1 LASARR
7 EALAA
12 FGDDRMLIERYV
24 TSPRHIEIQIFADRH
39 GNTIHLNERDCSLQR
54 RHQKVI
60 EEAPAPGMSAELRAA
75 MGAAAVEAARAVG
88 YVGAGTVEFIAE
100 SPLRI
105 DRFWFMEMNTRLQVE
120 HGVTEAISGI
130 DLVEWQ
136 FRIAAGEPLPLQQ
149 KHVRINGHAIEAR
162 VYAED
167 PERGF
172 LPSTGKILAL
182 ELPSGPGIRVDTGVE
197 AGCEVT
203 SFYDAMIAKVIA
215 HAPTREVALDQLA
228 AALDRTVVMGPRCNA
243 AFLGKLV
250 RAPDFRAGRF
260 DTGLIDRNPAAFGAV
275 PGPFDAGAAAL
286 GAGRLVTQE
295 QARLHRLAADDEAQP
310 SPWDAV
316 DGFQFVGPRT
326 VPMPVMVDGV
336 SVTAEVGFGAVG
348 VNVTIDG
355 VSAASDAR
363 VIAAGDTIYLLRGG
377 RQTTVALMDFATID
391 AAHADAGG
399 TVIAPMHGKVLEV
412 LVGPGNVVRRG
423 QRLAVLEAMKMEHA
437 VLAPCDGVVVSV
449 AVTAGQQI
457 AEKAVIAVLDPAEKG

>member
-1 LASARR
+1 
-7 EALAA
+7 
-12 FGDDRMLIERYV
+12 MLLERYV

-39 GNTIHLNERDCSLQR
+39 GNAIHLNERDCSLQR
-54 RHQKVI
+54 RHQKVV

-120 HGVTEAISGI
+120 HGVTEAISDI

-149 KHVRINGHAIEAR
+149 KQVRINGHAVEAR

-197 AGCEVT
+197 VGSEVT
-203 SFYDAMIAKVIA
+203 SFYDAMIAKVIV
-215 HAPTREVALDQLA
+215 HGPTRETALDQLA

-250 RAPDFRAGRF
+250 RAQDFRAGRF

-275 PGPFDAGAAAL
+275 PGAFDAGAAAL
-286 GAGRLVTQE
+286 GATRLITLE
-295 QARLHRLAADDEAQP
+295 QARLHRLEADDEAQP

-316 DGFQFVGPRT
+316 DGFQLGGPRT
-326 VPMPVMVDGV
+326 VPMPVMVDGE

-348 VNVTIDG
+348 VNVTING

-363 VIAAGDTIYLLRGG
+363 MIAAGDTVYLLRGG
-377 RQTTVALMDFATID
+377 RQTTVALMDFTAID
-391 AAHADAGG
+391 AAHAEAGG

-412 LVGPGNVVRRG
+412 LVAPGAVVRRG

-457 AEKAVIAVLDPAEKG
+457 AEKAVIVSLDPAEKE